1 MPIALTHLIAGA
13 VILLAGSSAAI
24 ADPDDSVWYQPP
36 QQPTPAPPSASPTPS
51 QPSQPSGS
59 NSVRVRVRSGSYY
72 YHGGDYYYPF
82 GTGYPIITYGR
93 GSGFYG
99 RYYYPRS
106 YRYYRTYDNPDTSTL
121 IELARRYDPQLIG
134 VDPNAEPPT
143 DRERGEEAMRR
154 GNYSDAISL
163 FASAA
168 DEQRRSEADDAQPNR
183 QAQRLL
189 GIAYAADGQFDK
201 AGEQLAEAFAADPS
215 LRTIPIRGEE
225 LFGPALELNSIV
237 SRAVGYA
244 HRKPSY
250 ESWFTVAVLMQA
262 QGKNDL
268 ANEMI
273 QRAEAARDAPASTT
287 PSDAQQP
294 EPADAKPAKP
304 TVEPDTEAERLRREL
319 QESTERLLETQR
331 RLEEMKRKK
340 EQAETESGDEA
351 DV

>member
-1 MPIALTHLIAGA
+1 MPVSCTYLMLSGA
-13 VILLAGSSAAI
+13 VLLSGSIVATAG
-24 ADPDDSVWYQPP
+24 PDDSVWYQPP
-36 QQPTPAPPSASPTPS
+36 SRPSTPAPNATPTPNP
-51 QPSQPSGS
+51 PSQPSGS
-59 NSVRVRVRSGSYY
+59 SSIHVRIGGGSYY
-72 YHGGDYYYPF
+72 YGGDGYYYPF
-82 GTGYPIITYGR
+82 GTGYPTILYGR

-121 IELARRYDPQLIG
+121 IELARRYDPALIG

-143 DRERGEEAMRR
+143 DRERGEQAMRR
-154 GNYSDAISL
+154 GNYDDAIAL

-168 DEQRRSEADDAQPNR
+168 DDQRRSDDADAQPNR

-189 GIAYAADGQFDK
+189 GIAHAAGGQFDK
-201 AGEQLAEAFAADPS
+201 AGEQLAEAFEKDPS
-215 LRTIPIRGEE
+215 LRTIPLRGDE
-225 LFGPALELNSIV
+225 LFGQALELNSIV

-262 QGKNDL
+262 QGKNEL

-273 QRAEAARDAPASTT
+273 QRAEDARNAGTAAS

-294 EPADAKPAKP
+294 KPDDAKPARP
-304 TVEPDTEAERLRREL
+304 AAEPETEAERLRREL

-340 EQAETESGDEA
+340 EQAESEKETDA
-351 DV
+351 